1 MFNITSPITHSYS
14 RSYTPTG
21 PVIHTIHVELPH
33 DHWQYQRVL
42 TLLEQ
47 CLERLTEFEKQQ
59 PEHIQVLS
67 IPKWWPDS
75 TNALINAE
83 KHERNRL
90 KQQDAEIIS
99 AEAMRQHIRKA
110 TGRRQVQVKLFLGAK
125 GKKKRGR
132 PLDEDNSCKSL
143 YDALTHAGLIKDDSQ
158 VWCRK
163 LMPELVNEPLPEAN
177 GYGGTLIILEDLP

>member
-1 MFNITSPITHSYS
+1 MDKITHSYS
-14 RSYTPTG
+14 RSYKPYA
-21 PVIHTIHVELPH
+21 PILHTIHVELPST
-33 DHWQYQRVL
+33 HWQYQRVF
-42 TLLEQ
+42 TLMNQFLD
-47 CLERLTEFEKQQ
+47 RLTELEKQQ
-59 PEHIQVLS
+59 PEHIQVLA
-67 IPKWWPDS
+67 IPKWWPVS

-110 TGRRQVQVKLFLGAK
+110 TGRRQVQVKLFLGEK

-143 YDALTHAGLIKDDSQ
+143 YDGLTHAGLIKDDSQ

-163 LMPELVNEPLPEAN
+163 LMPELVNEPLPDAN
-177 GYGGTLIILEDLP
+177 GYGGTLIILEDLPEN